1 LDFSAIQTSL
11 REFCKRLKIQVWGYC
26 LAFRETYSPALPV
39 FGALRQENSG
49 DIVWL
54 EQFLEDHASLVDVT
68 VRRIQAVLGGIEKP
82 QSPGNLRKCRPC
94 RFKLSCPVCTNS

>member
-1 LDFSAIQTSL
+1 MITPDVAI
-11 REFCKRLKIQVWGYC
+11 
-26 LAFRETYSPALPV
+26 
-39 FGALRQENSG
+39 RQEDNG

-68 VRRIQAVLGGIEKP
+68 VRRIQAVLAGVEKP

-94 RFKLSCPVCTNS
+94 RFKVSCPVCAKP